1 MKVSVKENGVLIPK
15 RLLKGVREVE
25 IRKERNLIVVE
36 PTVLTD
42 DPITEL
48 GKNPIESGAT
58 DASVNHDE
66 YLYGRP

>member
-36 PTVLTD
+36 PTMLTD

-48 GKNPIESGAT
+48 GKHPIESGTT

-66 YLYGRP
+66 YLYGCP